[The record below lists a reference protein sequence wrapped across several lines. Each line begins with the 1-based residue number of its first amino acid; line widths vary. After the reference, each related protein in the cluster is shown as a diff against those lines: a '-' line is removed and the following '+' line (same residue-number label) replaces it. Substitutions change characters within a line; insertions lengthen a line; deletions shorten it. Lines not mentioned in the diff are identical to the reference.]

1 MEKEN
6 KWEYDYSSLYNNS
19 SDNGGTGYANVG
31 SSGSNAANQYDA
43 SGAGGQPP
51 RTPDYKPVPDPGQAP
66 KKRRRIRWAAWWA
79 TTTSW

>member
-31 SSGSNAANQYDA
+31 SSGSTAANQ
-43 SGAGGQPP
+43 
-51 RTPDYKPVPDPGQAP
+51 
-66 KKRRRIRWAAWWA
+66 
-79 TTTSW
+79 